1 MGVHY
6 PPTMDWV
13 LLGIPVGIVMLYFGS
28 DWLVDGAKKLAL
40 KLGIAPFVVG
50 LTVIAFGS
58 SAPEIIT
65 SIVSAKTPGIILG
78 NVIGSNIV
86 NIGVAI
92 GVAAL
97 IAPLA
102 AIYKT
107 MRIEMAAMIGTAL
120 LLLALAFTGTVGL
133 PFGIMLIAILI
144 AFVYIVYRTKVNDR
158 EGQQAYASEA
168 EGADDSTTYP
178 VLIALIAV
186 GLVLLY
192 YGATFFVDGA
202 TELAHMIGISD
213 FMVGLII
220 VAIGT
225 SLPEICICA
234 LAAKRGES
242 DLAVSNIVGSNVF
255 NATIVLG
262 VGACLA
268 DIPVASNVLMIHLPV
283 MILLSLMMFAF
294 VYKRNEIG
302 RMAGMSFLC
311 VYIVYIAV
319 LACMP
324 SLA

>member
-1 MGVHY
+1 ME
-6 PPTMDWV
+6 WV
-13 LLGIPVGIVMLYFGS
+13 LLGIPLGIIMLYFGS

-65 SIVSAKTPGIILG
+65 SIVSTKTPGIILG

-86 NIGVAI
+86 NVGVAI
-92 GVAAL
+92 GVAAM
-97 IAPLA
+97 ICPLA
-102 AIYKT
+102 AVYRT
-107 MRIEMAAMIGTAL
+107 MRIELITMIGTAF
-120 LLLALAFTGTVGL
+120 LLLALAFTGTIGL
-133 PFGIMLIAILI
+133 PFGILLLAILVS
-144 AFVYIVYRTKVNDR
+144 FVYIVYRTKINDK
-158 EGQQAYASEA
+158 EGQQAYAAEA
-168 EGADDSTTYP
+168 EGADESTSYP
-178 VLIALIAV
+178 ILIAMIAV

-234 LAAKRGES
+234 MAAKRGES

-255 NATIVLG
+255 NATVVLG
-262 VGACLA
+262 TGACLV

-294 VYKRNEIG
+294 VHKRNEIG
-302 RMAGMSFLC
+302 RTAGMSFLC
-311 VYIVYIAV
+311 VYVVYIAV

-324 SLA
+324 LLA

>member
-1 MGVHY
+1 ME
-6 PPTMDWV
+6 WV
-13 LLGIPVGIVMLYFGS
+13 LLGIPVGIIMLYFGS

-86 NIGVAI
+86 NVGVAI

-97 IAPLA
+97 ICPLA
-102 AIYKT
+102 AVYRT
-107 MRIEMAAMIGTAL
+107 MRIEILTMIGTAF
-120 LLLALAFTGTVGL
+120 LLLALAFTGTIGL
-133 PFGIMLIAILI
+133 PFGILLIAILI
-144 AFVYIVYRTKVNDR
+144 SFVYIVYRTKVDDK
-158 EGQQAYASEA
+158 EGQLAYVEET
-168 EGADDSTTYP
+168 EGTEPDTSYP
-178 VLIALIAV
+178 VLIALILV

-234 LAAKRGES
+234 MAAKRGES

-262 VGACLA
+262 TGACLA
-268 DIPVASNVLMIHLPV
+268 NIPVATNVLLIHLPV

-294 VYKRNEIG
+294 VYRRNEID
-302 RMAGMSFLC
+302 RTAGIMFLG
-311 VYIVYIAV
+311 VYVVYIAV

-324 SLA
+324 SFA

>member
-1 MGVHY
+1 ME
-6 PPTMDWV
+6 WV
-13 LLGIPVGIVMLYFGS
+13 LLGIPVGIIMLYFGS
-28 DWLVDGAKKLAL
+28 DRLVDGAKKLAL

-86 NIGVAI
+86 NVGVAI

-97 IAPLA
+97 ICPLA
-102 AIYKT
+102 AVYRT
-107 MRIEMAAMIGTAL
+107 MRIEILTMIGTAF
-120 LLLALAFTGTVGL
+120 LLLALAFTGTIGL
-133 PFGIMLIAILI
+133 PFGILLIAILI
-144 AFVYIVYRTKVNDR
+144 SFVYIVYRTKVDDK
-158 EGQQAYASEA
+158 EGQLAYVEET
-168 EGADDSTTYP
+168 EGTEPDTSYP
-178 VLIALIAV
+178 VLIALILV

-234 LAAKRGES
+234 MAAKRGES

-262 VGACLA
+262 TGACLA
-268 DIPVASNVLMIHLPV
+268 NIPVATNVLLIHLPV

-294 VYKRNEIG
+294 VYRRNEID
-302 RMAGMSFLC
+302 RTAGIMFLG
-311 VYIVYIAV
+311 VYVVYIAI

>member
-1 MGVHY
+1 ME
-6 PPTMDWV
+6 WV
-13 LLGIPVGIVMLYFGS
+13 LLGIPLGIIMLYFGS

-65 SIVSAKTPGIILG
+65 SIVSTKTPGIILG

-86 NIGVAI
+86 NVGVAI
-92 GVAAL
+92 GVAAM
-97 IAPLA
+97 ICPLA
-102 AIYKT
+102 AVYRT
-107 MRIEMAAMIGTAL
+107 MKIELLTMIGTAF
-120 LLLALAFTGTVGL
+120 LLLALAFTGTIGL
-133 PFGIMLIAILI
+133 PFGILLLAILVS
-144 AFVYIVYRTKVNDR
+144 FVYIVYRTKINDK
-158 EGQQAYASEA
+158 EGQQAYAAEA
-168 EGADDSTTYP
+168 EGADDSTSYP
-178 VLIALIAV
+178 ILIAMIAA

-234 LAAKRGES
+234 MAAKRGES

-255 NATIVLG
+255 NATVVLG
-262 VGACLA
+262 TGACLV

-294 VYKRNEIG
+294 VYRRNQIG
-302 RMAGMSFLC
+302 RTAGMSFLC
-311 VYIVYIAV
+311 VYIAYIAV

>member
-1 MGVHY
+1 ME
-6 PPTMDWV
+6 WV
-13 LLGIPVGIVMLYFGS
+13 LLGIPLGVIMLYLGS

-40 KLGIAPFVVG
+40 MLGVAPFVVG

-65 SIVSAKTPGIILG
+65 SVVSAKTPGIILG

-86 NIGVAI
+86 NVGVAI

-97 IAPLA
+97 ICPLA
-102 AIYKT
+102 AVYRT
-107 MRIEMAAMIGTAL
+107 MRIEILTMIGTAF
-120 LLLALAFTGTVGL
+120 LLLALAFTGTIGL
-133 PFGIMLIAILI
+133 PFGILLIAILFS
-144 AFVYIVYRTKVNDR
+144 FVYIVYRTKVNDR
-158 EGQQAYASEA
+158 EGQQAYAVEA
-168 EGADDSTTYP
+168 EGTDIDRIWP
-178 VLIALIAV
+178 PDLIGKIAFGLIF
-186 GLVLLY
+186 LY

-213 FMVGLII
+213 FMVGLVI

-255 NATIVLG
+255 NATVVLG
-262 VGACLA
+262 TGACLA
-268 DIPVASNVLMIHLPV
+268 NIPVASNVLIIHLPV
-283 MILLSLMMFAF
+283 MILLSLMMYAF
-294 VYKRNEIG
+294 VYRKNEIN
-302 RMAGMSFLC
+302 RTAGLMFLS
-311 VYIVYIAV
+311 VYVAYIAI
-319 LACMP
+319 LMCMP

>member
-1 MGVHY
+1 
-6 PPTMDWV
+6 MDWV

-28 DWLVDGAKKLAL
+28 DWLVDGSKKLAL

-65 SIVSAKTPGIILG
+65 SIVSTKTPGIILG

-86 NIGVAI
+86 NVGVAI
-92 GVAAL
+92 GVAA
-97 IAPLA
+97 IICPLA
-102 AIYKT
+102 AVYKAMKIEIVT
-107 MRIEMAAMIGTAL
+107 MVGTAF
-120 LLLALAFTGTVGL
+120 LLLALAFTGTIGL

-144 AFVYIVYRTKVNDR
+144 AFVYIVYRTKVNDK
-158 EGQQAYASEA
+158 EGQKSYASEA
-168 EGADDSTTYP
+168 EGTGDDTSYP
-178 VLIALIAV
+178 VLIALIAI

-234 LAAKRGES
+234 LSAKRGES

-255 NATIVLG
+255 NATVVLG
-262 VGACLA
+262 TGACLV

-283 MILLSLMMFAF
+283 MILLSLMMYAF
-294 VYKRNEIG
+294 VYRKNEIN
-302 RMAGMSFLC
+302 RTAGMMFLV
-311 VYIVYIAV
+311 VYVAYIAV

>member
-1 MGVHY
+1 ME
-6 PPTMDWV
+6 WV
-13 LLGIPVGIVMLYFGS
+13 LLGIPLGIIMLYFGS

-65 SIVSAKTPGIILG
+65 SIVSTKTPGIILG

-86 NIGVAI
+86 NVGVAI
-92 GVAAL
+92 GVAAM
-97 IAPLA
+97 ICPLA
-102 AIYKT
+102 AVYRT
-107 MRIEMAAMIGTAL
+107 MKIELLTMIGTAF
-120 LLLALAFTGTVGL
+120 LLLALAFTGTIGL
-133 PFGIMLIAILI
+133 PFGILLLAILVS
-144 AFVYIVYRTKVNDR
+144 FVYIVYRTKINDK
-158 EGQQAYASEA
+158 EGQQAYAAEA
-168 EGADDSTTYP
+168 EGADESTSYP
-178 VLIALIAV
+178 ILIAMIAV

-234 LAAKRGES
+234 MAAKRGES

-255 NATIVLG
+255 NATVVLG
-262 VGACLA
+262 TGACLV

-294 VYKRNEIG
+294 VYRRNQIG
-302 RMAGMSFLC
+302 RTAGMSFLC
-311 VYIVYIAV
+311 VYIAYIAV

>member
-1 MGVHY
+1 ME
-6 PPTMDWV
+6 WV
-13 LLGIPVGIVMLYFGS
+13 LLGIPLGIIMLYFGS

-65 SIVSAKTPGIILG
+65 SIVSTKTPGIILG

-86 NIGVAI
+86 NVGVAI
-92 GVAAL
+92 GVAAM
-97 IAPLA
+97 ICPLA
-102 AIYKT
+102 AVYRT
-107 MRIEMAAMIGTAL
+107 MRIELITMIGTAF
-120 LLLALAFTGTVGL
+120 LLLALAFTGTIGL
-133 PFGIMLIAILI
+133 PFGILLLAILVS
-144 AFVYIVYRTKVNDR
+144 FVYIVYRTKINDK
-158 EGQQAYASEA
+158 EGQQAYAAEA
-168 EGADDSTTYP
+168 EGADESTSYP
-178 VLIALIAV
+178 ILIAMIAV

-234 LAAKRGES
+234 MAAKRGES

-255 NATIVLG
+255 NATVVLG
-262 VGACLA
+262 TGACLV

-294 VYKRNEIG
+294 VHKRNEIG
-302 RMAGMSFLC
+302 RTAGMSFLC
-311 VYIVYIAV
+311 VYIAYVAV